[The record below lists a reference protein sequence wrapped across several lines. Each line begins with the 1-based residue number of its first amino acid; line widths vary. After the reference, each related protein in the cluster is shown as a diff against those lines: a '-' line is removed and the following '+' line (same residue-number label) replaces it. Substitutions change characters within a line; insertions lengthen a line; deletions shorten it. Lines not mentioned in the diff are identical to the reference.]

1 MAGWTG
7 CNPDSIPAEKVLTCL
22 AVRGVVGVGPSRES
36 ASIGF
41 PLTRC
46 VRRFG
51 GRTRTFV
58 AMPAAVGF
66 TKCG

>member
-1 MAGWTG
+1 M
-7 CNPDSIPAEKVLTCL
+7 
-22 AVRGVVGVGPSRES
+22 VGVGPSRES

-51 GRTRTFV
+51 DEHARSWQCR
-58 AMPAAVGF
+58 PQ
-66 TKCG
+66 